1 MGSSYLFDTR
11 TTKNKEIIMSKVIIH
26 IDGNNFYAS
35 CEQMIDPSTKGKGLV
50 ILSNNDGCII
60 SRSSEARKM
69 GIPMG
74 QPYFKL
80 KNKLNQL
87 NINVRSSNY
96 ELYGDI
102 SNRLMQLLRKNCEE
116 LEIYSID
123 EAFGTI
129 KRPKDKC
136 LYKWGKDLRSL
147 VYQNI
152 GIPISIG
159 IGETKVLSKIAN
171 HIAKK
176 IENNSGIFDIS
187 IIENKDYYLNQIKVD
202 KIWGVGK
209 KMSIWLKA
217 RGINNARELRDM
229 SSNQIKSKYGVI
241 GIRIQNELK
250 GKLCIPV
257 KEISSAR
264 KGICVSRS
272 FSYPIDSLE
281 ELNQAISKYVLI
293 ASAKLRKYNQLSSAI
308 TVFTTT
314 NIHSKDF
321 YKSEATKKLTIATSD
336 SIIML
341 RQSLTLTKKI
351 FKPYINI
358 IKAGVILHKLQS
370 NQYKQI
376 LLFKE
381 RDLQEEINLERLN
394 NIIDNINKRN
404 RIDVL
409 NWGSSTIE
417 KEWEPRREKLS
428 YLKTTTIKNIPTVFA
443 N

>member
-1 MGSSYLFDTR
+1 MSQA
-11 TTKNKEIIMSKVIIH
+11 IIQ

-35 CEQMIDPSTKGKGLV
+35 CEQMIDPSIKGKGLV

-60 SRSSEARKM
+60 ARSSEARKM

-74 QPYFKL
+74 QPYYKL
-80 KNKLNQL
+80 KNKLSEL
-87 NINVRSSNY
+87 NIKVRSSNY

-102 SNRLMQLLRKNCEE
+102 SNRLMQLISKNCEV

-136 LYKWGKDLRSL
+136 LYKWGRDLRSL

-159 IGETKVLSKIAN
+159 IGETKVLSKISN

-176 IENNSGIFDIS
+176 IKKNSGIFDIG
-187 IIENKDYYLNQIKVD
+187 IVENKDYYLNQIKVE
-202 KIWGVGK
+202 KVWGVGSR
-209 KMSIWLKA
+209 MSKWLKD
-217 RGINNARELRDM
+217 RGISNARELRDM
-229 SSNQIKSKYGVI
+229 SINQLKKKYGVV
-241 GIRIQNELK
+241 GLRIQSELK
-250 GKLCIPV
+250 GKLCIPI
-257 KEISSAR
+257 KEDSSDR
-264 KGICVSRS
+264 KQICVSRS
-272 FSYPIDSLE
+272 FAYPIDSLE

-314 NIHSKDF
+314 NIHSDDF
-321 YKSEATKKLTIATSD
+321 FKSEATEKLNIGTSD
-336 SIIML
+336 SRLIL
-341 RQSLTLTKKI
+341 KQSLMLTKEI
-351 FKPYINI
+351 FKPYKKL

-370 NQYKQI
+370 NQFKQQ
-376 LLFKE
+376 LLFDE
-381 RDLQEEINLERLN
+381 NNIQEDNHMEKLN
-394 NIIDNINKRN
+394 NLIDNINKMN
-404 RIDVL
+404 GKDTL
-409 NWGSSTIE
+409 NWGTSMIE
-417 KEWEPRREKLS
+417 KDWSPRREKLS
-428 YLKTTTIKNIPTVFA
+428 HFKTTNIENIPTVFA

>member
-1 MGSSYLFDTR
+1 
-11 TTKNKEIIMSKVIIH
+11 MSKAIIQ

-35 CEQMIDPSTKGKGLV
+35 CEQMIDPSIKGKGLV

-60 SRSSEARKM
+60 ARSSEARKM

-74 QPYFKL
+74 KPYFKL
-80 KNKLNQL
+80 KNKLKQL

-123 EAFGTI
+123 EAFGTM
-129 KRPKDKC
+129 KRPKNKC
-136 LYKWGKDLRSL
+136 LYQWSRDLRSL

-159 IGETKVLSKIAN
+159 IGETKVLSKISN

-229 SSNQIKSKYGVI
+229 SSNQIKAKYGVV

-264 KGICVSRS
+264 KEICVSRS

-321 YKSEATKKLTIATSD
+321 YKSKATKKLTIATSD
-336 SIIML
+336 STIML

-351 FKPYINI
+351 FKPYRNL

-381 RDLQEEINLERLN
+381 RDLQEEFNLERLN

-428 YLKTTTIKNIPTVFA
+428 YLKTTTIKSIPTVFA